1 MPSRTHDSKHWRN
14 RAAAIR
20 AVAATMQDTNAGT
33 LMGDL
38 AHDYD
43 KFADK
48 AERRA
53 AQVADKRT

>member
-1 MPSRTHDSKHWRN
+1 MRNQTHGSKHWRN
-14 RAAAIR
+14 RAGNIR

-33 LMGDL
+33 LMDDL
-38 AHDYD
+38 ANDYD

-53 AQVADKRT
+53 AQAADKLE

>member
-1 MPSRTHDSKHWRN
+1 MPSQTHDSKHWRN
-14 RAAAIR
+14 RAATIR
-20 AVAATMQDTNAGT
+20 AVAATMQDTSAGT

-48 AERRA
+48 AERQA
-53 AQVADKRT
+53 AQAANKPT